1 MIAKHAVEEWYSTL
15 IVSDPNGER
24 IGAIWRRVYWLTPT
38 NDRHAT
44 ERRNHRQVIRMGNT
58 TNALFDPKIIFSRQV
73 PALLQVGHH
82 LREEG
87 REEFLKVAR
96 FGLTNAETKNNF
108 DREYCK
114 ILLTLHP
121 VAPVEPPPEDS
132 RAGDMHGRDGLGV
145 VVRHAAPGSWHGVQ
159 RSAVVCFEARVRAA
173 GAAALE
179 DGRKASGE

>member
-1 MIAKHAVEEWYSTL
+1 MIAKHAMEEWYSTL
-15 IVSDPNGER
+15 IVGDPNGER

-38 NDRHAT
+38 NDRHAM
-44 ERRNHRQVIRMGNT
+44 ERRTHRQVIRMGNT

-87 REEFLKVAR
+87 REEFLKAAR

-114 ILLTLHP
+114 ILLTHFTLSRRLNRLQKIHGP
-121 VAPVEPPPEDS
+121 VTCTDAMVLES
-132 RAGDMHGRDGLGV
+132 WSDMRRQAVDMVCNALRWYAL
-145 VVRHAAPGSWHGVQ
+145 RH
-159 RSAVVCFEARVRAA
+159 VCEL
-173 GAAALE
+173 LE
-179 DGRKASGE
+179 LQP